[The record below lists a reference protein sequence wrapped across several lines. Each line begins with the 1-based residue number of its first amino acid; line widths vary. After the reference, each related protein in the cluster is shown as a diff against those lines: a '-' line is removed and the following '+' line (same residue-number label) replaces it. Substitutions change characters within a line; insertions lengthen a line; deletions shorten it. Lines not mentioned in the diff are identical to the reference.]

1 MGGAV
6 VVVDGIVIAVVA
18 RVVDKVVEGNVVEI
32 VVLAVL

>member
-1 MGGAV
+1 M
-6 VVVDGIVIAVVA
+6 VVVDGIVVAVVA

>member
-1 MGGAV
+1 V
-6 VVVDGIVIAVVA
+6 VVADGIVVAVVA

>member
-1 MGGAV
+1 V
-6 VVVDGIVIAVVA
+6 VVFNGIVVAVVA